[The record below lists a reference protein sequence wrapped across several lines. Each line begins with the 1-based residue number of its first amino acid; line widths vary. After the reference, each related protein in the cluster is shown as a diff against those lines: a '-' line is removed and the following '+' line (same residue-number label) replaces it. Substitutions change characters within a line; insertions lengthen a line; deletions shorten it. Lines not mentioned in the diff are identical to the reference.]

1 MENTEGEIMLKTSLL
16 ATDVCE
22 CLWPKQYNA
31 SSYME
36 LVELIDLLS
45 VGFSILIRIE
55 VYFVKI
61 NWQQW

>member
-1 MENTEGEIMLKTSLL
+1 
-16 ATDVCE
+16 
-22 CLWPKQYNA
+22 
-31 SSYME
+31 ME